1 MTIVDHLPSWNEGPA
16 KAAIIAF
23 VQATTDPASPEFIAE
38 KDRIATFDQD
48 GTLWVEHPMFTQ
60 IAFALDRLAELAPQ
74 HPEWKT
80 TEPFKSALTGDMAAF
95 ARFSM
100 DDLEAIVAASHA
112 GMTTDDFERIVTNW
126 ISHAAHPRWNRP
138 YTELVYQPMLEVMR
152 YLRTNGFKNY
162 IVTGGGQAFVRA
174 YAERVY
180 DIVPER
186 IIGSSLETQFDYDAD
201 GKAILMR
208 PAKILLYNDLAGK
221 PQDIYLFLG
230 RPPLAAFG
238 NSTGDQQML
247 EYTQSG
253 EGARLM
259 ALVLHDDET
268 REYAYGPGSVQ
279 ADTKIGA
286 FTEALADTAKAKGW
300 VVVSMKNDWKRVFA
314 FESKGGESDV

>member
-16 KAAIIAF
+16 KAAILAF
-23 VQATTDPASPEFIAE
+23 VQATTDPTSPEFIAE

-126 ISHAAHPRWNRP
+126 IGQAEHPRWNRP
-138 YTELVYQPMLEVMR
+138 YTDLVYQPMLEVMR

-268 REYAYGPGSVQ
+268 REYAYGPGSVH
-279 ADTKIGA
+279 ADTKVGA

-300 VVVSMKNDWKRVFA
+300 VVVSMKNDWRRVFA
-314 FESKGGESDV
+314 FESKRGESDV